1 MFMQKLVKKGLK
13 VSPAITSGNTRNSLD
28 ITIETDTGQL

>member
-1 MFMQKLVKKGLK
+1 MFMQKLVKKGLE
-13 VSPAITSGNTRNSLD
+13 VSPTITSGNTRNSLD